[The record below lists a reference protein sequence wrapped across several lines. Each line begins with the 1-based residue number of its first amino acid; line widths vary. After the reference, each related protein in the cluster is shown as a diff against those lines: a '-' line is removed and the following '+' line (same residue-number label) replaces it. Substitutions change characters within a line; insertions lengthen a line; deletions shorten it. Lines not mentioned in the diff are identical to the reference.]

1 MNDFL
6 KLKIILVNQQNNTIF
21 LSAER
26 LVNLERGREC
36 FVGLS
41 ILYGGSLL
49 GVEIVPF
56 FNF

>member
-41 ILYGGSLL
+41 ILYGGSLQ
-49 GVEIVPF
+49 GVEIVQF
-56 FNF
+56 F